1 MNKRYTNSIKNLER
15 SKKVIP
21 LGSQTFSKSYT
32 QFPLGHSPLYIERGK
47 GARVWDI
54 DGNEYVDLVCGL
66 LPVILG
72 YCDPDVDSAIKKQLE
87 KGITFSLPSILETE
101 LAETLVEIIPSAEM
115 VRFGKNGTDATSA
128 AIRLAR
134 AYTGRDHIIALGYHG
149 WQDWYIGSTTRS
161 KGVPS
166 SVSKLT
172 HKLPFNDLD
181 AIRKIFSDYP
191 EDIAAII
198 LEPMSSIE
206 PNEGYLE
213 SLRDLTKKNNALL
226 IFDEVITGFR
236 YALGGAQELFNIT
249 PDLSCFGKGLGNGM
263 PISAVV
269 GKKEIMNEME
279 EVFFSGTFG
288 GETLSLAAAI
298 AVIDKMKKD
307 QVIQSLWEKGSY
319 LSKEVTNLIGK
330 YNLSD
335 VIKLS
340 GKAPW
345 KLLNFYNYGN
355 TEGELIKTFY
365 MVEMLKNG
373 VLTSG
378 SHNICYALNKVDLGH
393 ILSAYEKTFM
403 TLSNLIKTGKLNNSL
418 PCPIIRP
425 VFNVRQ
431 SVLSL

>member
-115 VRFGKNGTDATSA
+115 VRFGKNDTDATSE
-128 AIRLAR
+128 AIRLER
-134 AYTGRDHIIALGYHG
+134 AYNGRDHIIALGYHG

-319 LSKEVTNLIGK
+319 LSKEVTSLIGK

-335 VIKLS
+335 VIRLS

-355 TEGELIKTFY
+355 AEGELIKTFY
-365 MVEMLKNG
+365 MVEMLKHG

-378 SHNICYALNKVDLGH
+378 SHNICYALNKVDLEH
-393 ILSAYEKTFM
+393 ILNAYEKTFI

-431 SVLSL
+431 AV